1 LVNFNNNLPSGAT
14 PLDDISGLKLKHI
27 TTLKELYEAEF
38 QSITQ
43 NTSAL
48 LLKPPV
54 IDKLLTRDYLFK
66 LHKKMLGEVWSWAGE
81 KRRSN
86 KSVGVNWVYIDIEIK
101 KLLDN
106 YESWNALNVDNLDKS
121 ARLHHKFVW
130 IHPFENGNGRWARL
144 VTNLYLLKTE
154 NTYIKWPEQQF
165 YINGD
170 FRNSYITALKSADHG
185 DYSNM
190 IKIHKELIT
199 QQS

>member
-1 LVNFNNNLPSGAT
+1 MVNFNNNLPNGAT
-14 PLDDISGLKLKHI
+14 PLDDISGVKLKHI

-48 LLKPPV
+48 LLKPPA

-66 LHKKMLGEVWSWAGE
+66 LHKKMFDDVWLWAGE

-86 KSVGVNWVYIDIEIK
+86 KSVGVDWINIDTEIK

-106 YESWNALNVDNLDKS
+106 YNFWAETNLDNIEIAVK
-121 ARLHHKFVW
+121 LHHKLVW
-130 IHPFENGNGRWARL
+130 IHPFENGNGRWSRL
-144 VTNLYLLKTE
+144 VINLYLLKTD
-154 NTYIKWPEQQF
+154 NSYIKWPEQQF
-165 YINGD
+165 YINGE
-170 FRNSYITALKSADHG
+170 FRNNYITALKVADNG

-190 IKIHKELIT
+190 IKIHKDLMSEMN
-199 QQS
+199 